1 MLVLVSDVLWNVV
14 SALLINEKPV
24 DKEKAVGKTMIS
36 HIKSKIQQSCKVVT
50 CLFLLVHLVSLSSKV
65 QAAEQFEKWIED
77 FYSVAQGEGVQRKIW
92 DQAFE
97 GVTEPDPVVLEKA
110 AYQPEFTMKI
120 WDYLDARV
128 NTLSSEKG
136 KKMERY
142 YSRTLQAVSEK
153 FGVRPSVLLAI
164 WSMESNYGDILQ
176 KTDRLHYVPRALAT
190 LGYGDPKR
198 GKFARTQLVAAL
210 KILQAGDVKKDQFM
224 GSWAG
229 AMGHTQFIPTSYLA
243 YGVDMD
249 GNGRRDIWNSIP
261 DALATAANLLN
272 KNGWR
277 TGKTWGYE
285 VIVPAGKFAYE
296 GETKLLKEWQNLGI
310 VRPDGKEFA
319 WPDDKAVLKFF
330 AGTNG
335 PAFLVMKNF
344 YVLKRY
350 NSSDSY
356 ALAVGMLADKIDG
369 LAGMSK
375 RWPRP
380 PGSLVVDEKM
390 ELQKL
395 LLQKGYYSGVID
407 GNLGKGSREAIR
419 TYQRDRGME
428 ENGEPTVELLQQ
440 LRQ

>member
-1 MLVLVSDVLWNVV
+1 MVALVIKHVNRSSTQETVPGN
-14 SALLINEKPV
+14 N
-24 DKEKAVGKTMIS
+24 MIS
-36 HIKSKIQQSCKVVT
+36 HRANTFQNSWKRGLCVF
-50 CLFLLVHLVSLSSKV
+50 FLTLSLSPLTSVHGSDAFENWIENFYV
-65 QAAEQFEKWIED
+65 QAAR
-77 FYSVAQGEGVQRKIW
+77 EGVKRQTW
-92 DQAFE
+92 DEAFKNI
-97 GVTEPDPVVLEKA
+97 TEPDPVVLKKA
-110 AYQPEFTMKI
+110 AYQPEFTTKI

-128 NTLSSEKG
+128 NSISADKG
-136 KKMERY
+136 KKMGRY
-142 YSRTLQAVSEK
+142 YSRTLDSVAKRFAVK
-153 FGVRPSVLLAI
+153 PSVLLAI
-164 WSMESNYGDILQ
+164 WSMESNYGDIL
-176 KTDRLHYVPRALAT
+176 KNTDRLHYVPRALAT

-210 KILQAGDVKKDQFM
+210 KILQAGDVRREQFM

-261 DALATAANLLN
+261 DALATAANLLH

-285 VIVPAGKFAYE
+285 VVVPPGLRGQK
-296 GETKLLKEWQNLGI
+296 GETKLLREWQNLG
-310 VRPDGKEFA
+310 VSRPNGRPFA

-330 AGTNG
+330 AGENG

-344 YVLKRY
+344 YVIKRY
-350 NSSDSY
+350 NNSDSY

-369 LAGMSK
+369 FAGLSTA
-375 RWPRP
+375 WPRP
-380 PGSLVVDEKM
+380 PGSLLMDEKI

-395 LLQKGYYSGVID
+395 LQEKGYYSGGID

-419 TYQRDRGME
+419 SYQRDMGKTVD
-428 ENGEPTVELLQQ
+428 GEASAELLHQ
-440 LRQ
+440 LRH

>member
-1 MLVLVSDVLWNVV
+1 
-14 SALLINEKPV
+14 
-24 DKEKAVGKTMIS
+24 MIS
-36 HIKSKIQQSCKVVT
+36 HLNNTSRKSWKCGL
-50 CLFLLVHLVSLSSKV
+50 CAFFLTLILSPLSSV
-65 QAAEQFEKWIED
+65 YALEAFENWIEN
-77 FYSVAQGEGVQRKIW
+77 FYPEAAREGVSRQTW
-92 DQAFE
+92 EQAFKDI
-97 GVTEPDPVVLEKA
+97 TEPDPVVLKKA
-110 AYQPEFTMKI
+110 AYQPEFTAKI

-128 NTLSSEKG
+128 NALSIEKG
-136 KKMERY
+136 KKMDRY
-142 YSRTLQAVSEK
+142 YSRTLESVAEK
-153 FGVRPSVLLAI
+153 FAVKRSVLLAI
-164 WSMESNYGDILQ
+164 WSMESNYGDVLK

-210 KILQAGDVKKDQFM
+210 KILQAGDVTADTFM

-261 DALATAANLLN
+261 DALATAANLLH

-285 VIVPAGKFAYE
+285 VVVPPGKFGYE
-296 GETKLLKEWQNLGI
+296 GETRLLSEWQEMGFT
-310 VRPDGKEFA
+310 RPDGKPFA
-319 WPDDKAVLKFF
+319 WPADNAVLKLF
-330 AGTNG
+330 AGKAG
-335 PAFLVMKNF
+335 PAYLVMKNF

-350 NSSDSY
+350 NNSDSY

-369 LAGMSK
+369 FAGLSQ

-380 PGSLVVDEKM
+380 PGTLLVDEKI

-395 LLQKGYYSGVID
+395 LLEKGYYSGAID
-407 GNLGKGSREAIR
+407 GDLGKGSREAIR
-419 TYQRDRGME
+419 SYQRATGKEVD
-428 ENGEPTVELLQQ
+428 GEPTADLLRQ
-440 LRQ
+440 LR

>member
-1 MLVLVSDVLWNVV
+1 MSVLVSDLLSNVV
-14 SALLINEKPV
+14 SALLIKAKS
-24 DKEKAVGKTMIS
+24 DKNTMIFQIQS
-36 HIKSKIQQSCKVVT
+36 LFQQSFKIRTFLV
-50 CLFLLVHLVSLSSKV
+50 LFFLTLSLGTRV
-65 QAAEQFEKWIED
+65 QAADDFKKWIVD
-77 FYSVAQGEGVQRKIW
+77 FYPVAEAEGVTRTIW

-97 GVTEPDPVVLEKA
+97 GVTELDPVVLEKA
-110 AYQPEFTMKI
+110 AYQPEFTTKI

-128 NTLSSEKG
+128 NTLSSAKGEKMG
-136 KKMERY
+136 RY
-142 YSRTLQAVSEK
+142 YGRTLQAVSEK

-198 GKFARTQLVAAL
+198 AKFARTQLVAAL
-210 KILQAGDVKKDQFM
+210 KILQAGDVKKEQFM

-285 VIVPAGKFAYE
+285 VVVPAGKYAYE
-296 GETKLLKEWQNLGI
+296 GETKLLKEWQKLGI
-310 VRPDGKEFA
+310 TRPDGKEFA
-319 WPDDKAVLKFF
+319 WPDDKAVLKYF
-330 AGTNG
+330 AGIHG

-344 YVLKRY
+344 YVIKRY

-369 LAGMSK
+369 FSGMSA

-380 PGSLVVDEKM
+380 AGALVVDEKI

-395 LLQKGYYSGVID
+395 LLQKGYYSGAID
-407 GNLGKGSREAIR
+407 GNLGKGSRDAISN
-419 TYQRDRGME
+419 YQRDKGLVE
-428 ENGEPTVELLQQ
+428 DGEPTVELLQH
-440 LRQ
+440 LRK